1 MFQKETAIRL
11 ITALILLPLLA
22 VIWFGGM
29 AALVLALGFVLF
41 MTVELTFSAR
51 AGRFDMIGMLI
62 VVTISMP
69 AGLALWAGQYDTD
82 PAGINMAGINM
93 AGTLMALAIFFVGLF
108 SFRHISGM
116 IMMLLLAGLG
126 LSLIAMLR
134 LDHGGIWLVLALVT
148 VAVVDTMGFLVGRK
162 LGGAKLWP
170 AISPAKTWSG
180 AIGGVLFSPV
190 PILIYAVISGED
202 MRFALFGVVL
212 AILAIAGDLMESWY
226 KRCHDLKDIGRILPG
241 HGGMLDRFDG
251 SLLAIP
257 MLYLLLANGWLG

>member
-11 ITALILLPLLA
+11 ITALILLPLLT

-29 AALVLALGFVLF
+29 AALLLALGFVLF
-41 MTVELTFSAR
+41 MTFELTFSAR
-51 AGRFDMIGMLI
+51 AGRLDIIGMLI

-69 AGLALWAGQYDTD
+69 AGLALWAGHYDTD
-82 PAGINMAGINM
+82 PAGIYM
-93 AGTLMALAIFFVGLF
+93 AGTLIALAIFFAGLF
-108 SFRHISGM
+108 SFRHISGV

-126 LSLIAMLR
+126 LSLVAMLR

-190 PILIYAVISGED
+190 PILVYAVISGQEPG
-202 MRFALFGVVL
+202 FALFGVIL

-226 KRCHDLKDIGRILPG
+226 KRCHDLKDIGWILPG

-257 MLYLLLANGWLG
+257 MLYLLLVNGWLG

>member
-1 MFQKETAIRL
+1 MFQKETAIRF

-29 AALVLALGFVLF
+29 AALALALGFVLF
-41 MTVELTFSAR
+41 MTVELAYSTR
-51 AGRFDMIGMLI
+51 AGRLDIIGMLI
-62 VVTISMP
+62 IITISMP

-82 PAGINMAGINM
+82 PAGIYM

-108 SFRHISGM
+108 SFRHISGV
-116 IMMLLLAGLG
+116 IMMFLLAGLG

-180 AIGGVLFSPV
+180 AFGGVLFSPV
-190 PILIYAVISGED
+190 PILVYAVISGQELS
-202 MRFALFGVVL
+202 FALFGVIL
-212 AILAIAGDLMESWY
+212 AILAIAGDFMESWY

>member
-69 AGLALWAGQYDTD
+69 AGLALWAGHYDTNPD
-82 PAGINMAGINM
+82 GIYM

-108 SFRHISGM
+108 SFRHISGV

-202 MRFALFGVVL
+202 MRFALFGGVL

>member
-69 AGLALWAGQYDTD
+69 AGLALWAGQYDTNPD
-82 PAGINMAGINM
+82 GIYM

-108 SFRHISGM
+108 SFRHISGV

-202 MRFALFGVVL
+202 MRFALFGGVL